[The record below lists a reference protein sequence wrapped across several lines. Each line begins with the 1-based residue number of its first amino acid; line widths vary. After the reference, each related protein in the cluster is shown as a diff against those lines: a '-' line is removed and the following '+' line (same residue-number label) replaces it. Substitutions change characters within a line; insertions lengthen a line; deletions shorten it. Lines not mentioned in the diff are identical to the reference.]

1 MRIKFV
7 IFFLLV
13 AVLGFANDSTEMH
26 SAIVDKLVNADH
38 ADDADGKRVE
48 KEKMAKA
55 DYVPE
60 IHGTVR
66 AKYEYSP
73 QLDAS
78 RFQVRNVRFSV
89 TGNVHQMVAYKLEA
103 DLCDRGEMKMLDA
116 YVKVMPVKGL
126 ALTLGQ
132 IKMPFSTDNMRSP
145 HNILFSN
152 TAFIVS
158 KHSGLRDVG
167 FTLGY
172 NAKEYVPIEAI
183 VGVYNGNGLKD
194 QKVWKQHFNYSARLI
209 FNTCKYFAFDLN
221 WQSVKS
227 DYLRMNSYDLGMR
240 ADFCGVHLEAEGLYK
255 TYQKGICLHQPSYG
269 FTGIA
274 YYDIML
280 PKVFH
285 HLRVLGRYDMMS
297 DNYECKEEIVGDM
310 GMRVCDISTP
320 TRQRVTAGV
329 TLGLAKPILAELRIN
344 YEKYFHKD
352 WSTIGADDN
361 DKLAIEIVARF

>member
-1 MRIKFV
+1 MKIKL
-7 IFFLLV
+7 ILFFLLFTL
-13 AVLGFANDSTEMH
+13 LGFANHSTKQ
-26 SAIVDKLVNADH
+26 ALVGKLANTDHTVNAD
-38 ADDADGKRVE
+38 GERIE
-48 KEKMAKA
+48 KEKMSAV

-60 IHGTVR
+60 MHGTVR

-78 RFQVRNVRFSV
+78 RFQVRNVRFSI

-116 YVKVMPVKGL
+116 YVRVMPVKGL

-132 IKMPFSTDNMRSP
+132 MKMPFSTDNLRSP
-145 HNILFSN
+145 HNMLFSN
-152 TAFIVS
+152 TAFIAG
-158 KHSGLRDVG
+158 KYAGLRDVG

-194 QKVWKQHFNYSARLI
+194 QKVWKNNFNYSARLI

-221 WQSVKS
+221 WQSVNPE
-227 DYLRMNSYDLGMR
+227 DIRMNSYDVGMR
-240 ADFCGVHLEAEGLYK
+240 ANFYNMHLEAEGLYK
-255 TYQKGICLHQPSYG
+255 TYRNDCNHQPSYG

-285 HLRVLGRYDMMS
+285 HLRILGRYDIMS
-297 DNYECKEEIVGDM
+297 DDYECKDALVGDM
-310 GMRVCDISTP
+310 GVRTCEISTP
-320 TRQRVTAGV
+320 ARQRITAGV
-329 TLGLAKPILAELRIN
+329 TLSLADPILAELRIN

-352 WSTIGADDN
+352 WSAVSADDN
-361 DKLAIEIVARF
+361 DKLVVEIVARF

>member
-1 MRIKFV
+1 MRIKFI
-7 IFFLLV
+7 IFFLLF
-13 AVLGFANDSTEMH
+13 AIFGFANDSTKHAFVE
-26 SAIVDKLVNADH
+26 KLANTDLTSNAD
-38 ADDADGKRVE
+38 GNLIE
-48 KEKMAKA
+48 KEKMSAV
-55 DYVPE
+55 DYMPE

-73 QLDAS
+73 TIDAG

-89 TGNVHQMVAYKLEA
+89 TGNVHQMIAYKLEA

-132 IKMPFSTDNMRSP
+132 MKMPFSTDNMRSP
-145 HNILFSN
+145 HNMLFSN
-152 TAFIVS
+152 TAFIAGEYA
-158 KHSGLRDVG
+158 GLRDVG

-172 NAKEYVPIEAI
+172 NAKEYIPIEAI
-183 VGVYNGNGLKD
+183 VGVYNGNGLKE
-194 QKVWKQHFNYSARLI
+194 QKVWKSNYNYSARLI
-209 FNTCKYFAFDLN
+209 FNTCKYFAFDIN

-227 DYLRMNSYDLGMR
+227 EGIRTNSYDLGMR
-240 ADFCGVHLEAEGLYK
+240 ADFYGVHLEAEGLYK
-255 TYQKGICLHQPSYG
+255 TYRKNDCNHQPSYG

-285 HLRVLGRYDMMS
+285 HLRILGRYDMMS
-297 DNYECKEEIVGDM
+297 NDYECKDTIVGDM
-310 GMRVCDISTP
+310 GVRTCKISTP

-329 TLGLAKPILAELRIN
+329 TLSLANPILAELRIN

-352 WSTIGADDN
+352 WSIVSADDE
-361 DKLAIEIVARF
+361 DKLVIEIVARF

>member
-1 MRIKFV
+1 MRIKFI
-7 IFFLLV
+7 IFFLLF
-13 AVLGFANDSTEMH
+13 ALISFANDSTKHAFVE
-26 SAIVDKLVNADH
+26 KLVNTDH
-38 ADDADGKRVE
+38 TSNADGDRIE
-48 KEKMAKA
+48 KEKMSAV

-78 RFQVRNVRFSV
+78 RFQVRNARFSV
-89 TGNVHQMVAYKLEA
+89 TGNVHQMVAYKAELE
-103 DLCDRGEMKMLDA
+103 LSDRGQTRILDA
-116 YVKVMPVKGL
+116 YVRVIPVKGL

-132 IKMPFSTDNMRSP
+132 VKKQFSTDNLRSP
-145 HNILFSN
+145 HNVLFANS
-152 TAFIVS
+152 AFIAN
-158 KHSGLRDVG
+158 KFANLRDVG
-167 FTLGY
+167 FTIGY

-183 VGVYNGNGLKD
+183 FGVYNGNGLYD
-194 QKVWKQHFNYSARLI
+194 QKIWKKHFDYTGRLV
-209 FNTCKYFAFDLN
+209 FTTCKYFAFDFN
-221 WQSVKS
+221 WQSIKPE
-227 DYLRMNSYDLGMR
+227 DIRMNSYDIGMR
-240 ADFCGVHLEAEGLYK
+240 ADFYGAHLEVEGLYK
-255 TYQKGICLHQPSYG
+255 TYDSNFFKPSYG

-297 DNYECKEEIVGDM
+297 KNYDGTSYIVKETNA
-310 GMRVCDISTP
+310 RLYNNTSA
-320 TRQRVTAGV
+320 RQRITAGV

-352 WSTIGADDN
+352 WSSISADDN
-361 DKLAIEIVARF
+361 DKLVIEIVARF